1 MQIKGNLLQ
10 VHAMVLFGP
19 ATGTL
24 QRLAWFAKINYIIGG
39 LQYSSND
46 MEHGVLRG
54 NKPSPANPLSLIGL
68 SQLAPLTFKR
78 SDPRLAQASTAAR
91 YSASPHIDLSQDN
104 SSMATSHGLRPS
116 IS

>member
-1 MQIKGNLLQ
+1 MQVAGKLVQ
-10 VHAMVLFGP
+10 VHAMVVFGP

-78 SDPRLAQASTAAR
+78 GDPRLAQVSTAV
-91 YSASPHIDLSQDN
+91 PHRATPHVEFCLSIYFKLQPL
-104 SSMATSHGLRPS
+104 TERGF
-116 IS
+116 

>member
-1 MQIKGNLLQ
+1 
-10 VHAMVLFGP
+10 MVVFGP
-19 ATGTL
+19 ATGTF

-78 SDPRLAQASTAAR
+78 GDPRLAQVSTAPFLIGHPQMLTSVRATF
-91 YSASPHIDLSQDN
+91 
-104 SSMATSHGLRPS
+104 SMATIHGSGPLDFH
-116 IS
+116 